1 MKKFLTVSF
10 LSFLVVQSIY
20 GQAVFT
26 KLKDPEQ
33 IRTFTAVSEGL
44 ICGCGCH
51 LVLSTCPHVD
61 CPWGI
66 PARRFIENRIREGM
80 NRDQILEGM
89 VKGFGE
95 GARNDA
101 IVQSLFEGGRDDL
114 ANKFI
119 TGFGPEVRAKNTGFS
134 TILVVTLFGILAIG
148 LASYWLRKRARAA
161 SVSVPGKKAELDSVL
176 ERTRDLDK

>member
-1 MKKFLTVSF
+1 MKRFIFAACLVTL
-10 LSFLVVQSIY
+10 LSGLQA
-20 GQAVFT
+20 QAVFT
-26 KLKDPEQ
+26 KLKDPDQ
-33 IRTFTAVSEGL
+33 IKTFTAVSEGL

-80 NRDQILEGM
+80 NRDQILKGM
-89 VKGFGE
+89 VSGFGE

-101 IVQSLFEGGRDDL
+101 IVQSLIENGRDDL
-114 ANKFI
+114 ANKFV
-119 TGFGPEVRAKNTGFS
+119 TGFGPEVLARNTGFS
-134 TILVVTLFGILAIG
+134 TILVVTLFGIMAVALLA
-148 LASYWLRKRARAA
+148 YWLRKRSRMTAA
-161 SVSVPGKKAELDSVL
+161 SVPAKTVALDSLL